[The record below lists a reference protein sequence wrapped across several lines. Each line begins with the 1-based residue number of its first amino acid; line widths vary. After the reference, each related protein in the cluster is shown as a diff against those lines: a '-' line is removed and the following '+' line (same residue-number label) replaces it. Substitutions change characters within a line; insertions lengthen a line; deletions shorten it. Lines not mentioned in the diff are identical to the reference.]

1 MFESLDLI
9 TYVYQYLVP
18 KIEQGHPPKKSKIYT
33 LIEENSLEAILAME
47 KSLGEIAKE
56 FIGNQNDVINLYRAR
71 AFLAICESD
80 NIKAEQAEKC
90 IEYLVSLKLE
100 ERKLNT
106 SAVIEDFIC
115 NLNPTISEASLN
127 SLFEWAN
134 IIKRIPATL
143 GKQDSFIPMLSSRL
157 QTLIWNKMPNETMA
171 GNIELAE
178 TLLKCTA
185 YKDIELTDLI
195 DMVMDHCINFLETT
209 NEVHEL
215 DKAQGSTLQLD
226 VKNISKLLGILKSFE
241 VSNKDITSRLSSL
254 VKKFGVDKHK
264 VQNEEIRMN
273 EIRKMTEFSLTE
285 KIFYNHNDP
294 VARTSTC
301 VIGGLTSS
309 GVSIAVKIYTVPD
322 RCLLTYYETEVNAL
336 KTLSNK
342 KRCFLQYYGVVVN
355 ENSLYI
361 ITECCERTLYDDMT
375 TRKRDN
381 RPYSAEERLNIIK
394 ELLDGFG
401 FMSSKKMYHQD
412 IKPQNIMYTAQ
423 GELKIID
430 FNSVVIDGGDD
441 CGINAKIVA
450 KGNKSW
456 MSPEYLKAIVQNPS
470 QMPVIK
476 HKKSDVFCLGLV
488 FLKLFTFED
497 LTGKNQESSNE
508 ELLKIVDT
516 KIDHEPCKEVILKM
530 LNLDPEKRPSFK
542 KVAIEL
548 AARLMNEMSP

>member
-47 KSLGEIAKE
+47 KSLGDIAKE
-56 FIGNQNDVINLYRAR
+56 FIGNQNDVVNLYRAR
-71 AFLAICESD
+71 AFLAICECD
-80 NIKAEQAEKC
+80 NIKPGQAEKC

-106 SAVIEDFIC
+106 SAVIEDFIS
-115 NLNPTISEASLN
+115 NLNPTIAEASLS

-134 IIKRIPATL
+134 IIKNIPATL
-143 GKQDSFIPMLSSRL
+143 GKHDSFIPMLSSRL
-157 QTLIWNKMPNETMA
+157 QILIWNKMPTESMN

-209 NEVHEL
+209 NEVHQL

-226 VKNISKLLGILKSFE
+226 LQNITKLLGILKSFE
-241 VSNKDITSRLSSL
+241 VANKDITSRLSSL
-254 VKKFGVDKHK
+254 VKMFGVNEHK

-273 EIRKMTEFSLTE
+273 EIRKMNEFTLTE
-285 KIFYNHNDP
+285 KIFYNHNDS

-301 VIGGLTSS
+301 VIGGFASS
-309 GVSIAVKIYTVPD
+309 GIPIAVKIYTVPD
-322 RCLLTYYETEVNAL
+322 RCMLTYYETEVNAL

-342 KRCFLQYYGVVVN
+342 KKCFLQYYGVVVN

-381 RPYSAEERLNIIK
+381 RPYSGEERLNIIK

-401 FMSSKKMYHQD
+401 YMSSKKMYHQD
-412 IKPQNIMYTAQ
+412 IKPQNIMFTGQ

-430 FNSVVIDGGDD
+430 FNSVVIDSGDNSE
-441 CGINAKIVA
+441 INAKMA
-450 KGNKSW
+450 SKGNKSW
-456 MSPEYLKAIVQNPS
+456 MSPEYLKALMINSNQK
-470 QMPVIK
+470 PVIK

-497 LTGKNQESSNE
+497 LTGKNQENSNE